1 MLLRKKSEHPLAKAV
16 LEKAF
21 ALGLTA
27 PEVTDF
33 QALTGNGLSA
43 ALGSDK
49 LIGGSMKYISTLV
62 PVSKALMSQAEKFA
76 EAGKT
81 PLLFCPQ

>member
-1 MLLRKKSEHPLAKAV
+1 MLLRKKASILLQRPFLKKPLQ
-16 LEKAF
+16 
-21 ALGLTA
+21 LGLTG

-62 PVSKALMSQAEKFA
+62 PVSNALMSQAEKLA

-81 PLLFCPQ
+81 PAAFCP